1 LKDGISLTDETG
13 HTQELLPSLI
23 QELRKFSTMNLFFM
37 EAVASKLHL
46 NATDLK
52 CRDLL
57 NYTGP
62 ITAGKLATL
71 TNLTTGAIT
80 GVIDRLEKAE
90 LVERVQ
96 DPEDRRRVII
106 QPIAHRTQEIRQLFK
121 PLNESVSELFKQ
133 YNEKELH
140 VLLDILVELN
150 TLYPKE
156 SMKLSD
162 KK

>member
-1 LKDGISLTDETG
+1 MTDETG
-13 HTQELLPSLI
+13 HTQALLPSLI
-23 QELRKFSTMNLFFM
+23 QELRKFSTTNLFFM

-62 ITAGKLATL
+62 ITAGKLAAL

-106 QPIAHRTQEIRQLFK
+106 QPITHRTKEIRHLFQ
-121 PLNESVSELFKQ
+121 PLNESLSKLFKQ

-140 VLLDILVELN
+140 VLLDILVKLN